1 MLKNITIGQY
11 IPGDSFIHRLDPRTK
26 INISLFYMIYLFF
39 IDKFTSF
46 IPIYCYIFFVI
57 YVCKIPFKLILK
69 GIKNLTIIISIT
81 VIFNV
86 FLIPGE
92 TLFEIFGFR
101 ATVEGAKFAAFM
113 VIRIIALVMGTSL
126 LTLTTSP
133 IQLTDGIEKLLK
145 PFEKIKLPAHEISMM
160 MTIALR
166 FIPTLVE
173 ETDKIMKAQK
183 ARGANFEEG
192 NIFKRAK
199 ALVPI
204 LIPLFISSFR
214 RANDLA
220 TAMEAR
226 LYRGGKGR
234 SKFKIMQYTRLDFVT
249 YISVF
254 LFFLAI
260 YSLNYMD
267 FIV

>member
-92 TLFEIFGFR
+92 TLFEI
-101 ATVEGAKFAAFM
+101 
-113 VIRIIALVMGTSL
+113 LV
-126 LTLTTSP
+126 
-133 IQLTDGIEKLLK
+133 
-145 PFEKIKLPAHEISMM
+145 
-160 MTIALR
+160 
-166 FIPTLVE
+166 
-173 ETDKIMKAQK
+173 
-183 ARGANFEEG
+183 
-192 NIFKRAK
+192 
-199 ALVPI
+199 
-204 LIPLFISSFR
+204 
-214 RANDLA
+214 
-220 TAMEAR
+220 
-226 LYRGGKGR
+226 
-234 SKFKIMQYTRLDFVT
+234 
-249 YISVF
+249 
-254 LFFLAI
+254 
-260 YSLNYMD
+260 
-267 FIV
+267 

>member
-1 MLKNITIGQY
+1 
-11 IPGDSFIHRLDPRTK
+11 
-26 INISLFYMIYLFF
+26 
-39 IDKFTSF
+39 
-46 IPIYCYIFFVI
+46 
-57 YVCKIPFKLILK
+57 
-69 GIKNLTIIISIT
+69 
-81 VIFNV
+81 
-86 FLIPGE
+86 
-92 TLFEIFGFR
+92 
-101 ATVEGAKFAAFM
+101 
-113 VIRIIALVMGTSL
+113 
-126 LTLTTSP
+126 
-133 IQLTDGIEKLLK
+133 
-145 PFEKIKLPAHEISMM
+145 MM